1 MQLSEAEEFILS
13 LFLVRKQYNLT
24 IHVKPTLEKY
34 TYDAAIIHMGIN
46 DILLCKNDE
55 ELKELVNN
63 IIKIANTCQE
73 YNIGK
78 ISISSN
84 SNLH

>member
-1 MQLSEAEEFILS
+1 
-13 LFLVRKQYNLT
+13 
-24 IHVKPTLEKY
+24 
-34 TYDAAIIHMGIN
+34 MGIN